1 MVKALGDLC
10 LCCIQQHLDTIPNVG
25 AGLPTLY
32 KERLIERLAYH
43 DLLFKSYL
51 PHVSYNLFCEALR
64 HIKLYK
70 CQQVDDH
77 FLTLLGQARCQLE
90 VLVIHGCSSV
100 TDVGVQAVTE
110 GQQNLC
116 VLELKKLPKMT
127 SAGLTS
133 IASPVLWQVE
143 IKRCPLVTCDGLS
156 ALTRQCPAIKVL
168 HIAHCPKLDR
178 QSYTVV
184 AAQLGPV
191 LEELDMG
198 IPSITDQELGSLAE
212 NCPNLKKLDLSG
224 AKAVGKEALI
234 KLFQGCTRLQNL
246 DLSYS
251 SRLAQACEC
260 QALWTLPQSL
270 KELSLCGVLIEDE
283 QVFVEGLQRLRCLSS
298 VRLCGVPALT
308 DATLSQVLETIGP
321 NLESLDISGGFSK
334 SLTDEGLRA
343 VSKYCVKLQ
352 ELCLSLLSQVTGVTL
367 VPVFQTAERALNFR
381 KLYLS
386 CRMLDASVLSVV
398 AATCHE
404 LRLLEISGVVLV
416 NDELLYQLAE
426 NCHQLSHLGIKGCRQ
441 VTNDGVCE
449 LVRHCPI
456 RSLVLSGIH
465 SLTDQCIFT
474 LANSCPLLEE
484 IYLNG
489 CAQISPAAVRYLS
502 DCCIGRLFVRHAIPN
517 AVPNQLMARNLDTG
531 EFCRADLMPLAPP
544 LSQT

>member
-1 MVKALGDLC
+1 MA
-10 LCCIQQHLDTIPNVG
+10 QHLDTIPNVG

-90 VLVIHGCSSV
+90 
-100 TDVGVQAVTE
+100 
-110 GQQNLC
+110 
-116 VLELKKLPKMT
+116 
-127 SAGLTS
+127 
-133 IASPVLWQVE
+133 
-143 IKRCPLVTCDGLS
+143 
-156 ALTRQCPAIKVL
+156 
-168 HIAHCPKLDR
+168 
-178 QSYTVV
+178 
-184 AAQLGPV
+184 
-191 LEELDMG
+191 EELDMG

-441 VTNDGVCE
+441 IAHHDKC
-449 LVRHCPI
+449 LFSAFASAFCWLRAS
-456 RSLVLSGIH
+456 RLVLSGIH

-489 CAQISPAAVRYLS
+489 CAQISPAAVRVETAFLKDLEPERQASSATIVSSSIDEQELS
-502 DCCIGRLFVRHAIPN
+502 YVLHVRHK
-517 AVPNQLMARNLDTG
+517 T
-531 EFCRADLMPLAPP
+531 
-544 LSQT
+544 